1 MMTIKAFRLLPLAAL
16 CALSG
21 QVNAASATDARISEL
36 ENQVSVLV
44 EQQQSSIAD
53 RFQFDGFAS
62 LNLQVANNKAGY
74 AAATDKLNL
83 DEGSLFGL
91 QTVFTINDSTQATV
105 QLVSRGTEL
114 ENWKPQIE
122 WAFISHEFTH
132 NLKGR
137 AGKLRLPLFMLS
149 DYLEVGYAQLGV
161 RVPNEVYGNVVA
173 TSFTGAD
180 MLYDIELDDSSIQL
194 QGFAG
199 SHNLSSDK
207 TKFRAQTKFDQ
218 IYGGVVS
225 WTNDTVTLRS
235 SYAQAKVTSQDN
247 WTLSGSPVGATTF
260 DNDEAKFYG
269 IGARFDGEN
278 LFVMSEV
285 TRTETQGF
293 YPDADAAYVTAGY
306 RIESVTPYFTVSHL
320 KTKDNDDRKKA
331 SAQAAANFMQN
342 QTKPNAFLAGSTQLQ
357 QALLDMQRT
366 SYSVG
371 ARWDVYTNMAL
382 KADVTYVTNFGDTNG
397 GLPGAV
403 NAKMNGQSI
412 DDTMVYT
419 VKLDVVF

>member
-1 MMTIKAFRLLPLAAL
+1 MTMKAFRLLPLAAL
-16 CALSG
+16 CAVSA
-21 QVNAASATDARISEL
+21 QVAASTTTDARISDL
-36 ENQVSVLV
+36 ENQVAVLT
-44 EQQQSSIAD
+44 EQQQSSVAD

-62 LNLQVANNKAGY
+62 LNLQTANNGAGY
-74 AAATDKLNL
+74 AGATNKLNL
-83 DEGSLFGL
+83 DEGSLIGL
-91 QTVFTINDSTQATV
+91 QSVFTVNDTTSATV

-122 WAFISHEFTH
+122 WAFISHEFTP

-180 MLYDIELDDSSIQL
+180 MLYDIELEDSSIMV

-218 IYGGVVS
+218 IYGGALS
-225 WTNDTVTLRS
+225 WTNDTLTLRA
-235 SYAQAKVTSQDN
+235 SYAQAKVSSNDN
-247 WTLSGSPVGATTF
+247 WLLNGQPLASTTF
-260 DNDEAKFYG
+260 NDDPAKFYG

-278 LFVMSEV
+278 LFVMSEI

-293 YPDADAAYVTAGY
+293 YPDADAAYVTLGY
-306 RIESVTPYFTVSHL
+306 RVESVTPYITVSHL
-320 KTKDNDDRKKA
+320 KTKDNDVRKKA
-331 SAQAAANFMQN
+331 ADQAMANLMKKPTAAAMHQAVS
-342 QTKPNAFLAGSTQLQ
+342 TKAQ
-357 QALLDMQRT
+357 QAVLDMQRT

-382 KADVTYVTNFGDTNG
+382 KADVTYVTDFGDTRG
-397 GLPGAV
+397 GLPGA
-403 NAKMNGQSI
+403 AKDKAI
-412 DDTMVYT
+412 DDTLVYT

>member
-21 QVNAASATDARISEL
+21 QANATSTTDARISEL
-36 ENQVSVLV
+36 ENQVSVLT
-44 EQQQSSIAD
+44 EQQQSSVAD

-74 AAATDKLNL
+74 VGATDKLNL

-91 QTVFTINDSTQATV
+91 QTVFTVNDSTQATV

-122 WAFISHEFTH
+122 WAFISHEFTP

-207 TKFRAQTKFDQ
+207 TKFRAQTTFDQ

-247 WTLSGSPVGATTF
+247 WTLGGKPLAATTF
-260 DNDEAKFYG
+260 NDDPAKFYG

-331 SAQAAANFMQN
+331 SAQAVANSMKNPKDPAA
-342 QTKPNAFLAGSTQLQ
+342 AYLAGSTQLQ
-357 QALLDMQRT
+357 QAVLDMQRT

-382 KADVTYVTNFGDTNG
+382 KADMTYVTNFGDTNG
-397 GLPGAV
+397 GLAGA
-403 NAKMNGQSI
+403 AKDQSI